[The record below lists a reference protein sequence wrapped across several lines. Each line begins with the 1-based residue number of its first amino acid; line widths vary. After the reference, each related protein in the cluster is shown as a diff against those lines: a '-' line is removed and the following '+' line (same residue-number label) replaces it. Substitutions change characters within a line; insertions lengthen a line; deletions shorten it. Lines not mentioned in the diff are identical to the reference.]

1 MSVDLDNLP
10 LCFHFVRAAETVW
23 IENAAEGL
31 QSARWPRQAHGARE
45 TRRDPDFGASQ
56 RQTCWLWLY
65 CRACGRG
72 APVALAPFI
81 IRWGAKASSDVLR
94 RSGRCGDCGG
104 KGVTL
109 MNPSWQ
115 DMQTGLSPFPV
126 ERMP

>member
-1 MSVDLDNLP
+1 MRRKGHNPHDGP
-10 LCFHFVRAAETVW
+10 GKRT
-23 IENAAEGL
+23 
-31 QSARWPRQAHGARE
+31 ARE
-45 TRRDPDFGASQ
+45 KPGPISTLGQIR
-56 RQTCWLWLY
+56 RQTCWPWLY

-81 IRWGAKASSDVLR
+81 IRWGAHASSDILR

-115 DMQTGLSPFPV
+115 DMQTGLSPVPID
-126 ERMP
+126 RMR

>member
-1 MSVDLDNLP
+1 MRPKGYNPHDGPGKRTS
-10 LCFHFVRAAETVW
+10 
-23 IENAAEGL
+23 
-31 QSARWPRQAHGARE
+31 RE
-45 TRRDPDFGASQ
+45 KPGPIPTLGSIR

-81 IRWGAKASSDVLR
+81 IRWGANASSDVLR

-104 KGVTL
+104 RGVTL

-115 DMQTGLSPFPV
+115 DMQTGLSPFPI
-126 ERMP
+126 ERMR